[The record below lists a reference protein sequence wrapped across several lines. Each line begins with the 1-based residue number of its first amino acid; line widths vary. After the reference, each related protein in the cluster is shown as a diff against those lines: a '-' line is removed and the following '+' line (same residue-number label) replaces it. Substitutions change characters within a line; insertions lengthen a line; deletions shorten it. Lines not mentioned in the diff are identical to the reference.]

1 MKPAI
6 EKEKEKKTYSKKLEK
21 NKQPFS
27 QDKMSGEEES
37 CEKWAIFPF
46 VSIGKGW
53 PLKGQSV
60 KRTPYEEKKINMG
73 KLLFFLQCVS
83 WKHEIIYWKRL
94 SHNFLVF
101 SFRKINKIRYRT
113 FFFTFCFV
121 CFVKVIRI
129 QNVSEWSEWNQTD
142 TRMNI
147 FPAVTKWKS
156 KSM

>member
-6 EKEKEKKTYSKKLEK
+6 EKEKEKKTSSKKLEK

-37 CEKWAIFPF
+37 CEKRAIFPF

-73 KLLFFLQCVS
+73 K
-83 WKHEIIYWKRL
+83 ITG
-94 SHNFLVF
+94 F
-101 SFRKINKIRYRT
+101 SSI
-113 FFFTFCFV
+113 CFV
-121 CFVKVIRI
+121 ETWDYLLKEVITLI
-129 QNVSEWSEWNQTD
+129 FGFSVSET
-142 TRMNI
+142 
-147 FPAVTKWKS
+147 
-156 KSM
+156 